1 MGSKYYLPR
10 SQLAGG
16 KVTQLASQVAK
27 ILIALLS
34 VEEEEEGGVRW
45 LERRERERETN
56 PLPGRAIQGWFL

>member
-1 MGSKYYLPR
+1 M
-10 SQLAGG
+10 
-16 KVTQLASQVAK
+16 ASQVAK

-34 VEEEEEGGVRW
+34 VEEEEGGVRW